1 MAPGGASTRS
11 SHPLSTFG
19 GVTLAGPDE
28 ELLADLTP
36 TQRQA
41 VLCAASTVCIL
52 AGAGAGKT
60 RVLTRRIAHLVASG
74 QAQPEHILTL
84 TFTRK
89 AASELGGR
97 LGMLGLREHVT
108 AGTFHAVATA
118 QLRRW
123 WADQGRSVPTLLESP
138 SRLVAE
144 IAADRPSLRGVAVP
158 ELTSQLAWAKA
169 RLLTPETYEA
179 TVGAEQRP
187 TPVAPA
193 EIGAL
198 LARYEH
204 EKRRRGLVDFDDL
217 LSRCAD
223 AMAED
228 RRFAAAQHWRWRW
241 VFVDEFQDV
250 NPLQHRLLLAWLGPD
265 TRLCVVGDPNQAIYG
280 WNGADPRLLDEVARH
295 RPGTEVIRLDDNH
308 RCSPQV
314 VAAGAA
320 VLGAAG
326 ADLRSRRPDGPR
338 PEVLAYPSE
347 EAEAAGVAAGLQR
360 AHLEGHA
367 WSRLAVLVR
376 TNGQSAPIRRAL
388 EAAGI
393 PCRSPGPGGLLTDP
407 TTVAVLDDLRRT
419 LVAPVAVAVA
429 DLGEAARESRRMD
442 VGSPAV
448 ASLEAV
454 AELARDFARMDDL
467 ATVGAF
473 LAWLPTAAGRE
484 TGGSGPA
491 ESVTVSSFHR
501 AKGLEWHAVWIC
513 GLERGLMPISQA
525 TSPAAEAEER
535 RLLYVALTRAEREV
549 HCSWATHRTFG
560 GRSVPREPSPWLAAI
575 SDEVPGAP
583 IAAPIDVATWR
594 ERVAEQRRQLRAGS
608 PTDHRRPGGRGRD
621 RLPAPD
627 PEVRAR
633 LRSWR
638 TEGARAAGVP
648 AHVLLHDRTLDAL
661 ATLRPTT
668 TDELLAVPGLGPV
681 HAARF
686 GPALLA
692 LVADHPASA

>member
-1 MAPGGASTRS
+1 
-11 SHPLSTFG
+11 
-19 GVTLAGPDE
+19 VTLPDRPDE
-28 ELLADLTP
+28 DLLVDLTP
-36 TQRQA
+36 AQRRA
-41 VLCAASTVCIL
+41 VLSEASTLCIL

-60 RVLTRRIAHLVASG
+60 RVLTRRIAHLVRGG
-74 QAQPEHILTL
+74 QARPEHMLAL
-84 TFTRK
+84 TFTRR
-89 AASELGGR
+89 AASELGAR
-97 LGMLGLREHVT
+97 LGTLGLREQLT

-123 WADQGRSVPTLLESP
+123 WADQGRMIPTLLDSP

-144 IAADRPSLRGVAVP
+144 IAAARPSLRGVAVA
-158 ELTSQLAWAKA
+158 ELTSQVAWAKA
-169 RLLTPETYEA
+169 RLLTPDTLEA
-179 TVGAEQRP
+179 AVAAEQRS

-198 LARYEH
+198 FARYEH

-217 LSRCAD
+217 LGRCAD
-223 AMAED
+223 AMADD

-241 VFVDEFQDV
+241 IFVDEFQDV
-250 NPLQHRLLLAWLGPD
+250 NPLQHRLLQAWLGPD
-265 TRLCVVGDPNQAIYG
+265 SRLCVVGDPNQAIYG
-280 WNGADPRLLDEVARH
+280 WNGADPRLLDDVARD
-295 RPGTEVIRLDDNH
+295 RVGTEVVRLHDNH

-326 ADLRSRRPDGPR
+326 AELRSQRPDGPR

-347 EAEAAGVAAGLQR
+347 EAEAAGVAAGVRQ
-360 AHLEGHA
+360 AHLEGHP
-367 WSRLAVLVR
+367 WSQLAVLVR

-388 EAAGI
+388 EAAGV
-393 PCRSPGPGGLLTDP
+393 PCRAPGPGGLLSEP
-407 TTVAVLDDLRRT
+407 ATVEVLGDLGRNP
-419 LVAPVAVAVA
+419 VAPVAVAVA
-429 DLGEAARESRRMD
+429 DLGEAAREAGRAD
-442 VGSPAV
+442 AGGPA
-448 ASLEAV
+448 ATGLEAV
-454 AELARDFARMDDL
+454 AELARDFARMDDR

-484 TGGSGPA
+484 SGGQGPV

-525 TSPAAEAEER
+525 TSPVAEAEER
-535 RLLYVALTRAEREV
+535 RLLYVAVTRAEREL

-560 GRSVPREPSPWLAAI
+560 GRSVPREPSPWLGAI
-575 SDEVPGAP
+575 SDEVPGALAP
-583 IAAPIDVATWR
+583 PIDVAVWR
-594 ERVAEQRRQLRAGS
+594 ERVAEQRRQLRQG
-608 PTDHRRPGGRGRD
+608 PGDHRRPGRRGRD

-627 PEVRAR
+627 AEVKAR

-638 TEGARAAGVP
+638 AEGARAAGVP

-661 ATLRPTT
+661 ATLRPGT

-681 HAARF
+681 HASRF